1 MNEPHGA
8 REEAVAQAIQELSQC
23 VLLRQ
28 VSMNAGDSVKVH
40 ERYVAQA
47 ALRVVRA
54 IDALPGPL
62 QPPHWARLRFEKGR

>member
-1 MNEPHGA
+1 MVEPHVSP
-8 REEAVAQAIQELSQC
+8 EEAVAQAIRELSQC

-28 VSMNAGDSVKVH
+28 VSMNAGDGVRVH

-54 IDALPGPL
+54 VDALPVPL